1 MTTLPPSETQLTP
14 GEQHSAPHIHHA
26 LTHFSFTDHFS
37 FYLPTYVLS
46 PLPSSVHPGVALP
59 TTSITE
65 LLPKQVRQLISLFS
79 LRTTPQACFF
89 LFLLRTARLSLG
101 RGEESGRLIHWYATD
116 YLTRDSGVT
125 IHTVDRVNY

>member
-1 MTTLPPSETQLTP
+1 MTVCYLPKPSSPLANNTAL
-14 GEQHSAPHIHHA
+14 PHIHHA

-59 TTSITE
+59 TTSVTE

-79 LRTTPQACFF
+79 LRTTP
-89 LFLLRTARLSLG
+89 
-101 RGEESGRLIHWYATD
+101 
-116 YLTRDSGVT
+116 
-125 IHTVDRVNY
+125 